1 MKFPDRVAIT
11 EVGPRDGLQNES
23 RAIPL
28 AQKIALVDA
37 LSETGLTRIEAA
49 SFVSPKAI
57 PQMANAAEVMAGI
70 RHRAG
75 VTYIGSKGSGPRAD
89 LIDPIWESRLSFP
102 PASRITAPTSTARSP
117 IRLTPSAASPR
128 YVAKQASCGRA
139 TSRRRSAAPMR
150 ARSMSPA

>member
-75 VTYIGSKGSGPRAD
+75 VTYIGSNAKARRELGYNPRPLEEGLAET
-89 LIDPIWESRLSFP
+89 LRHEMTLLGMN
-102 PASRITAPTSTARSP
+102 T
-117 IRLTPSAASPR
+117 
-128 YVAKQASCGRA
+128 
-139 TSRRRSAAPMR
+139 
-150 ARSMSPA
+150 